1 MKRLSVFFSSRK
13 SWTLPYI
20 IFSAIFVVIP
30 LLLIVV
36 YAFTDDSGHLTLEN
50 FAKFFQHHEAINT
63 FVYSIGIAII
73 TTIVCILLGYPAAWI
88 LSNAKLNRSKTMVVL
103 FILPM
108 WVNILVRT
116 LATVALFDFF
126 SVPLGEGALIFGMV
140 YNFIPFMIY
149 PIYNTLQKMDHSYIE
164 AAQDLGANPVQ
175 VFFKAVLPLSMP
187 GVMSGIMMVFMPTIS
202 TFAIAELLTMN
213 NIKLFG
219 TTIQEN
225 INNSMWNYG
234 AALSLIMLLLIA
246 ATSLFSTDDKDNT
259 NEGGGLCKEDFRSDL
274 FVDSAFAALFA
285 YRDYNDLLFY
295 RGKSAGQLDR
305 ILHKTVFVT
314 VHYRHS
320 PFADECA
327 DQYRDHCFDCSYGFH
342 PAGEYHCYRHLQ
354 PEGTFAEGHQL
365 CEQHSY
371 PEWGYYYRYFT
382 VSVVCVAGDIAG
394 IYDRCTGTHHF
405 LYSLCGT
412 QRVAPSQAD
421 ES

>member
-140 YNFIPFMIY
+140 YNFIPFMICPSY
-149 PIYNTLQKMDHSYIE
+149 SAVHKMDHI
-164 AAQDLGANPVQ
+164 
-175 VFFKAVLPLSMP
+175 
-187 GVMSGIMMVFMPTIS
+187 
-202 TFAIAELLTMN
+202 
-213 NIKLFG
+213 
-219 TTIQEN
+219 
-225 INNSMWNYG
+225 
-234 AALSLIMLLLIA
+234 
-246 ATSLFSTDDKDNT
+246 
-259 NEGGGLCKEDFRSDL
+259 
-274 FVDSAFAALFA
+274 
-285 YRDYNDLLFY
+285 
-295 RGKSAGQLDR
+295 
-305 ILHKTVFVT
+305 
-314 VHYRHS
+314 
-320 PFADECA
+320 
-327 DQYRDHCFDCSYGFH
+327 
-342 PAGEYHCYRHLQ
+342 
-354 PEGTFAEGHQL
+354 
-365 CEQHSY
+365 
-371 PEWGYYYRYFT
+371 
-382 VSVVCVAGDIAG
+382 
-394 IYDRCTGTHHF
+394 
-405 LYSLCGT
+405 
-412 QRVAPSQAD
+412 
-421 ES
+421 

>member
-88 LSNAKLNRSKTMVVL
+88 LSNSKLNRSKTMVGL

-108 WVNILVRT
+108 WVNILIRT
-116 LATVALFDFF
+116 LATVALFDFA
-126 SVPLGEGALIFGMV
+126 SLPLGEGALIFGMI

-149 PIYNTLQKMDHSYIE
+149 PIYNTLQKMDPSYVE
-164 AAQDLGANPVQ
+164 AAQDLGANSFQ
-175 VFFKAVLPLSMP
+175 VFWKVVFPLSMP
-187 GVMSGIMMVFMPTIS
+187 GVVSGIMMVFMPTIS

-234 AALSLIMLLLIA
+234 AALSLIMLFLIA
-246 ATSLFSTDDKDNT
+246 ATSLFSSDEKSDSEK
-259 NEGGGLCKEDFRSDL
+259 GGQ
-274 FVDSAFAALFA
+274 V
-285 YRDYNDLLFY
+285 
-295 RGKSAGQLDR
+295 
-305 ILHKTVFVT
+305 
-314 VHYRHS
+314 
-320 PFADECA
+320 
-327 DQYRDHCFDCSYGFH
+327 
-342 PAGEYHCYRHLQ
+342 
-354 PEGTFAEGHQL
+354 
-365 CEQHSY
+365 
-371 PEWGYYYRYFT
+371 W
-382 VSVVCVAGDIAG
+382 
-394 IYDRCTGTHHF
+394 
-405 LYSLCGT
+405 
-412 QRVAPSQAD
+412 
-421 ES
+421 

>member
-73 TTIVCILLGYPAAWI
+73 TTIVCILLGYP
-88 LSNAKLNRSKTMVVL
+88 KLNRSKTMVVL

-259 NEGGGLCKEDFRSDL
+259 NEGGGL
-274 FVDSAFAALFA
+274 
-285 YRDYNDLLFY
+285 
-295 RGKSAGQLDR
+295 
-305 ILHKTVFVT
+305 
-314 VHYRHS
+314 
-320 PFADECA
+320 
-327 DQYRDHCFDCSYGFH
+327 
-342 PAGEYHCYRHLQ
+342 
-354 PEGTFAEGHQL
+354 
-365 CEQHSY
+365 
-371 PEWGYYYRYFT
+371 W
-382 VSVVCVAGDIAG
+382 
-394 IYDRCTGTHHF
+394 
-405 LYSLCGT
+405 
-412 QRVAPSQAD
+412 
-421 ES
+421 